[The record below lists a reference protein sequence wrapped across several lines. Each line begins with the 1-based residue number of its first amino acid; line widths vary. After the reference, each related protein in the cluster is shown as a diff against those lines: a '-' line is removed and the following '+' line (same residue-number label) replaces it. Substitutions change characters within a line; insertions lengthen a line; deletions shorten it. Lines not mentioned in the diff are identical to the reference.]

1 MNDADIAR
9 VGELLGR
16 IPQGQFEIVVRT
28 KSGDPV
34 VLRNAPFLDDGTPMP
49 TRYWL
54 LGEHETV
61 IVGRLEASGGVNQA
75 EADIGPTALIETHER
90 YAAERD
96 AAIDP
101 AHTGPR
107 PFGGVGGTRIGVKC
121 LHAHFGWWLAV
132 GNDPVGQWVAD
143 KLDISRDDY
152 VVAENS
158 AVINKRSRPVFTS
171 PVAAIDIGTNSTNLL
186 IVDPQGN
193 EIVREVNVT
202 RLGKGVAA
210 SGRLEDSAIAAT
222 VQQLAIYASLLK
234 QHNVETFRVTATEA
248 CRRASNAN
256 TFLDQAEATLGK
268 RPEIISG
275 EAEGKLA
282 FSGAL
287 SKLDPHDGTTIV
299 IDIGGGST
307 EIMIGTGNSL
317 QHVSSFPV
325 GAVVLTETEL
335 HRDPPRPEELT
346 NAIGLVTDF
355 MDDLVREFPQVLNA
369 TRVVG
374 VAGTIVTIAAIEL
387 GIARFDPVA
396 LHDMTLTREAAED
409 VFRTLATESLIDR
422 KSNPGLPPERADVI
436 VGGCCALV
444 GIMRRLRIPSV
455 TVSVHNLLDGV
466 VQHILDPQ

>member
-1 MNDADIAR
+1 MDPADKAR

-54 LGEHETV
+54 LGERETV
-61 IVGRLEASGGVNQA
+61 IVGRLEATGGVNQA
-75 EADIGPTALIETHER
+75 EADIGPEALAETHSR

-96 AAIDP
+96 GAIDP
-101 AHTGPR
+101 DHTGPR

-121 LHAHFGWWLAV
+121 LHAHFGWWLAD

-143 KLDISRDDY
+143 KLSISRDEY
-152 VVAENS
+152 VVTS
-158 AVINKRSRPVFTS
+158 KTVSRPVFTS

-186 IVDPQGN
+186 IVDPVGN
-193 EIVREVNVT
+193 EIVREVSVT

-210 SGRLEDSAIAAT
+210 AGILDDDAIVKT

-248 CRRASNAN
+248 CRRASNAHI
-256 TFLDQAEATLGK
+256 FLDQAETILGK

-275 EAEGKLA
+275 VEEGQLA
-282 FSGAL
+282 YCGAL
-287 SKLDPHDGTTIV
+287 SKLGPHNGTTV
-299 IDIGGGST
+299 VVDIGGGST
-307 EIMIGTGNSL
+307 EVMIGVGNEL
-317 QHVSSFPV
+317 QHTVSFPF
-325 GAVVLTETEL
+325 GAVFLFETEL

-346 NAIGLVTDF
+346 NAIGFVTDF
-355 MDDLVREFPQVLNA
+355 IDDLVRSNPQVLDA

-374 VAGTIVTIAAIEL
+374 VAGTIVTIAAVEL

-396 LHDMTLTREAAED
+396 LHGMTLTRDAVED
-409 VFRTLATESLIDR
+409 VFRTLATESLADR
-422 KSNPGLPPERADVI
+422 KSNPGLPAERADVI

-444 GIMRRLRIPSV
+444 GIMRRLRLPSI
-455 TVSVHNLLDGV
+455 TVSVHNLLDGA

>member
-1 MNDADIAR
+1 MNPADIAR

-54 LGEHETV
+54 LGERETV
-61 IVGRLEASGGVNQA
+61 IIGRLEASGGVNQA
-75 EADIGPTALIETHER
+75 EADIGPTALEETHNR

-101 AHTGPR
+101 THTCPR

-132 GNDPVGQWVAD
+132 GDDPVGQWVAD
-143 KLDISRDDY
+143 KLLISRDDY
-152 VVAENS
+152 VVTN
-158 AVINKRSRPVFTS
+158 NMPTRPVFTS

-186 IVDPQGN
+186 IVNPQGN
-193 EIVREVNVT
+193 EIVREVKVT

-210 SGRLEDSAIAAT
+210 SGLLDDSAIAAT
-222 VQQLAIYASLLK
+222 VQQLAVYASLLK

-256 TFLDQAEATLGK
+256 TFLDQAQTVLGK

-275 EAEGKLA
+275 VEEGQLA
-282 FSGAL
+282 FRGAL
-287 SKLDPHDGTTIV
+287 SKLEPHNGTTIV

-307 EIMIGTGNSL
+307 EVMIGQGNSL
-317 QHVSSFPV
+317 QHTSSFPV

-355 MDDLVREFPQVLNA
+355 MDDLVREQPHVLDA

-374 VAGTIVTIAAIEL
+374 VAGTIVTIAAVEM

-396 LHDMTLTREAAED
+396 LHGMTLTREAAED
-409 VFRTLATESLIDR
+409 VFRTLATESLTDR
-422 KSNPGLPPERADVI
+422 KSNPGLPGERADVI

-444 GIMRRLRIPSV
+444 GIMRRLRLPSI

>member
-143 KLDISRDDY
+143 KLGISRDDY
-152 VVAENS
+152 VVVNS
-158 AVINKRSRPVFTS
+158 VRSRPVFTS

-186 IVDPQGN
+186 IVDPEGN

-202 RLGKGVAA
+202 RLGKGVAS
-210 SGRLEDSAIAAT
+210 SGVLDDSAINST
-222 VQQLAIYASLLK
+222 VQQLAVYASLLK
-234 QHNVETFRVTATEA
+234 QHKVETFRVTATEA

-256 TFLDQAEATLGK
+256 TFLDQAETVLGK

-275 EAEGKLA
+275 AEEGQLA
-282 FSGAL
+282 FRGAL
-287 SKLDPHDGTTIV
+287 SKLEPHKGITIV
-299 IDIGGGST
+299 VDIGGGST
-307 EIMIGTGNSL
+307 EVMIGQDNSL
-317 QHVSSFPV
+317 QHASSFPV
-325 GAVVLTETEL
+325 GAVVLSETEL

-355 MDDLVREFPQVLNA
+355 MDDLVREQPHVLDA

-374 VAGTIVTIAAIEL
+374 VAGTIVTIAAVEL

-396 LHDMTLTREAAED
+396 LHGMTLTREAAED
-409 VFRTLATESLIDR
+409 VFRTLATESLSDR
-422 KSNPGLPPERADVI
+422 KSNPGLPAERADVI

-444 GIMRRLRIPSV
+444 GIMRRLRLPSI

>member
-16 IPQGQFEIVVRT
+16 VPQGQFEIVVRT

-75 EADIGPTALIETHER
+75 EADIGPTALEETHIR

-96 AAIDP
+96 AAINP
-101 AHTGPR
+101 THTGPR
-107 PFGGVGGTRIGVKC
+107 PFGGVGGTRVGVKC

-143 KLDISRDDY
+143 KLDVSRDDY
-152 VVAENS
+152 VVVNN
-158 AVINKRSRPVFTS
+158 VRTRPVFTS

-193 EIVREVNVT
+193 EIVREINVT

-210 SGRLEDSAIAAT
+210 SGLLDDSAITAT

-234 QHNVETFRVTATEA
+234 QHNVETLRVTVTEA

-256 TFLDQAEATLGK
+256 TFLDQAQTVLGK

-275 EAEGKLA
+275 VLEGQLA
-282 FSGAL
+282 YRGAL
-287 SKLDPHDGTTIV
+287 SKLEPHNGTTIV
-299 IDIGGGST
+299 VDIGGGST
-307 EIMIGTGNSL
+307 EVMIGIGNEL
-317 QHVSSFPV
+317 QHTVSFPF

-355 MDDLVREFPQVLNA
+355 MDDLVREQPQVLEA

-374 VAGTIVTIAAIEL
+374 VAGTIVTIAAVEL

-409 VFRTLATESLIDR
+409 VFRTLATESLADR
-422 KSNPGLPPERADVI
+422 KSNPGLPAERVDVI

-444 GIMRRLRIPSV
+444 GIMRRLRLPSI

>member
-16 IPQGQFEIVVRT
+16 VPQGQFEIVVRT

-75 EADIGPTALIETHER
+75 EADIGPTALEETHIR

-96 AAIDP
+96 AAINP
-101 AHTGPR
+101 THTGPR
-107 PFGGVGGTRIGVKC
+107 PFGGVGGTRVGVKC

-143 KLDISRDDY
+143 KLDVSRDDY
-152 VVAENS
+152 VIVNS
-158 AVINKRSRPVFTS
+158 VRSRPVFTS

-210 SGRLEDSAIAAT
+210 SGLLDDSAIAAT
-222 VQQLAIYASLLK
+222 VQQLTVYASLLQ
-234 QHNVETFRVTATEA
+234 QHHVETFRVTATEA

-256 TFLDQAEATLGK
+256 IFLDQAQTILGK

-275 EAEGKLA
+275 VEEGQLA
-282 FSGAL
+282 YRGAL

-307 EIMIGTGNSL
+307 EIMIGQGNSL
-317 QHVSSFPV
+317 QHASSFPV

-355 MDDLVREFPQVLNA
+355 MDDLVREQPQVLEA

-374 VAGTIVTIAAIEL
+374 VAGTIVTIAAVEL

-409 VFRTLATESLIDR
+409 VFRTLATESLADR

-444 GIMRRLRIPSV
+444 GIMRRLRIPSL

>member
-1 MNDADIAR
+1 MTPADIAR

-16 IPQGQFEIVVRT
+16 LPPGQFEIVVRT

-54 LGEHETV
+54 LGERETV
-61 IVGRLEASGGVNQA
+61 IIGRLEASGGVNQA
-75 EADIGPTALIETHER
+75 EADIGPTALEETHNR

-101 AHTGPR
+101 THTGPR

-132 GNDPVGQWVAD
+132 GDDPVGQWVAD
-143 KLDISRDDY
+143 KLLISRDDY
-152 VVAENS
+152 VVTN
-158 AVINKRSRPVFTS
+158 NMPTRPVFTS

-193 EIVREVNVT
+193 EIVREVKVT

-210 SGRLEDSAIAAT
+210 SGLLDDSAIAAT
-222 VQQLAIYASLLK
+222 VQQLAVYASLLK

-256 TFLDQAEATLGK
+256 TFLDQAQTVLGK

-275 EAEGKLA
+275 VEEGQLA
-282 FSGAL
+282 FRGAL
-287 SKLDPHDGTTIV
+287 SKLEPHNGTTIV

-307 EIMIGTGNSL
+307 EVMIGQGNSL
-317 QHVSSFPV
+317 QHTSSFPV

-355 MDDLVREFPQVLNA
+355 MDDLVREQPHVLDA

-374 VAGTIVTIAAIEL
+374 VAGTIVTIAAVEM

-396 LHDMTLTREAAED
+396 LHGMTLTREAAED
-409 VFRTLATESLIDR
+409 VFRTLATESLTDR
-422 KSNPGLPPERADVI
+422 KSNPGLPGERADVI

-444 GIMRRLRIPSV
+444 GIMRRLRLPSI

>member
-1 MNDADIAR
+1 MTDADIAR

-75 EADIGPTALIETHER
+75 EADIGPIALEETHER

-101 AHTGPR
+101 THTGPR

-132 GNDPVGQWVAD
+132 GDDPVGQWVAD
-143 KLDISRDDY
+143 KLSISRDDY
-152 VVAENS
+152 VVVNN
-158 AVINKRSRPVFTS
+158 VRTRPVFTS

-210 SGRLEDSAIAAT
+210 SGLLDDSAIAAT
-222 VQQLAIYASLLK
+222 VQQLAVYASLLK

-256 TFLDQAEATLGK
+256 TFLDQAQTVLGK

-275 EAEGKLA
+275 VLEGQLA
-282 FSGAL
+282 YRGAL
-287 SKLDPHDGTTIV
+287 SKLEPHNGTTIV
-299 IDIGGGST
+299 VDIGGGST
-307 EIMIGTGNSL
+307 EVMIGVGNEL
-317 QHVSSFPV
+317 QHTVSFPF

-346 NAIGLVTDF
+346 NAIGFATDF
-355 MDDLVREFPQVLNA
+355 MDDLVREQPQVLEA

-374 VAGTIVTIAAIEL
+374 VAGTIVTIAAVEL

-396 LHDMTLTREAAED
+396 LHGMTLTREAAED
-409 VFRTLATESLIDR
+409 VFRTLATESLADR

-444 GIMRRLRIPSV
+444 GIMRRLRLPSI

>member
-1 MNDADIAR
+1 MNPADIAR

-54 LGEHETV
+54 LGERETV
-61 IVGRLEASGGVNQA
+61 IVGRLEAGGGVNQA
-75 EADIGPTALIETHER
+75 EADIGPIALEETHNR

-101 AHTGPR
+101 THTGPR

-132 GNDPVGQWVAD
+132 GDDPVGQWVAD
-143 KLDISRDDY
+143 KLSISRDDY
-152 VVAENS
+152 IVTN
-158 AVINKRSRPVFTS
+158 NMPTRPVFTS

-202 RLGKGVAA
+202 RLGKGVAV
-210 SGRLEDSAIAAT
+210 SGTLDDQAIAAT

-234 QHNVETFRVTATEA
+234 QHNVEAFRVTATEA

-256 TFLDQAEATLGK
+256 TFLDQAETTLGK
-268 RPEIISG
+268 RPEIITG
-275 EAEGKLA
+275 AEEGQLA
-282 FSGAL
+282 FRGAL
-287 SKLDPHDGTTIV
+287 SKLDPHNGITIV
-299 IDIGGGST
+299 VDIGGGST
-307 EIMIGTGNSL
+307 EVMIGQGNSL
-317 QHVSSFPV
+317 QHTSSFPV

-355 MDDLVREFPQVLNA
+355 MDDLVREQPQVLDA

-374 VAGTIVTIAAIEL
+374 VAGTIVTIAAVEL

-396 LHDMTLTREAAED
+396 LHGMTLTRDAAED
-409 VFRTLATESLIDR
+409 VFRTLATESLTDR
-422 KSNPGLPPERADVI
+422 KSNPGLPAERADVI

-444 GIMRRLRIPSV
+444 GIMRRLRLPSI

>member
-152 VVAENS
+152 LVAENS

-210 SGRLEDSAIAAT
+210 SGRLEYSAIAAT

-234 QHNVETFRVTATEA
+234 QHNVEIFRVTATEA

-444 GIMRRLRIPSV
+444 GIMRRLRIPSI

>member
-1 MNDADIAR
+1 MTPADIAR

-16 IPQGQFEIVVRT
+16 VPQGQFEIVVRT

-75 EADIGPTALIETHER
+75 EADIGPTALEATHNR

-101 AHTGPR
+101 THTGPR
-107 PFGGVGGTRIGVKC
+107 PFGGVGGTRVGVKC

-132 GNDPVGQWVAD
+132 GDDPVGQWVAD
-143 KLDISRDDY
+143 KLDVSRDDY
-152 VVAENS
+152 VVVNS
-158 AVINKRSRPVFTS
+158 VRSRPVFTS

-210 SGRLEDSAIAAT
+210 SGLLDDSAIAAT

-256 TFLDQAEATLGK
+256 IFLDQAETVLGK

-275 EAEGKLA
+275 VEEGQLA
-282 FSGAL
+282 YRGAL
-287 SKLDPHDGTTIV
+287 SKLEPHNGTTIV
-299 IDIGGGST
+299 VDIGGGST
-307 EIMIGTGNSL
+307 EVMIGVGNEL
-317 QHVSSFPV
+317 QHTVSFPF

-335 HRDPPRPEELT
+335 QRDPPRPEELT

-355 MDDLVREFPQVLNA
+355 MDDLVREQPQVLEA

-374 VAGTIVTIAAIEL
+374 VAGTIVTIAAVEL
-387 GIARFDPVA
+387 GIARFDPLA
-396 LHDMTLTREAAED
+396 LHGMTLTREAAED
-409 VFRTLATESLIDR
+409 VFRTLATESLADR
-422 KSNPGLPPERADVI
+422 KSNPGLPAERADVI

-444 GIMRRLRIPSV
+444 GIMRRLRLPSI

>member
-101 AHTGPR
+101 SHTGPR

-171 PVAAIDIGTNSTNLL
+171 PIAAIDIGTNSTNLL

-222 VQQLAIYASLLK
+222 VQQLEIYASLLK

-444 GIMRRLRIPSV
+444 GIMRRLRIPSI

>member
-1 MNDADIAR
+1 MTPADLAR

-75 EADIGPTALIETHER
+75 EADIGPEVLEETHSR

-101 AHTGPR
+101 THTGPR

-132 GNDPVGQWVAD
+132 GDDPVGQWVAD
-143 KLDISRDDY
+143 KLSISRDDY
-152 VVAENS
+152 VLVDTA
-158 AVINKRSRPVFTS
+158 RSRPVFTS
-171 PVAAIDIGTNSTNLL
+171 PVASIDIGTNSTNLL

-193 EIVREVNVT
+193 EIVREVHVT

-210 SGRLEDSAIAAT
+210 SGILDDQAIAAT
-222 VQQLAIYASLLK
+222 VQQLATYASLLK

-248 CRRASNAN
+248 CRRASNASA
-256 TFLDQAEATLGK
+256 FLDQAETVLGR

-275 EAEGKLA
+275 VEEGQLA
-282 FSGAL
+282 FRGAL
-287 SKLDPHDGTTIV
+287 SKLEPHKGTTIV
-299 IDIGGGST
+299 VDIGGGST
-307 EIMIGTGNSL
+307 EVMIGVGNEL
-317 QHVSSFPV
+317 QHTVSFPF

-346 NAIGLVTDF
+346 NAIGFVTDF
-355 MDDLVREFPQVLNA
+355 IDDLVRSYPQVLDA

-374 VAGTIVTIAAIEL
+374 VAGTIVTIAAVEL

-396 LHDMTLTREAAED
+396 LHGMALTREAAED
-409 VFRTLATESLIDR
+409 VFRTLATESLADR

-444 GIMRRLRIPSV
+444 GIMRRLRLPSI
-455 TVSVHNLLDGV
+455 TVSVHNLLDGAV
-466 VQHILDPQ
+466 HHILDPQ

>member
-1 MNDADIAR
+1 
-9 VGELLGR
+9 
-16 IPQGQFEIVVRT
+16 
-28 KSGDPV
+28 
-34 VLRNAPFLDDGTPMP
+34 
-49 TRYWL
+49 

-75 EADIGPTALIETHER
+75 EADIGPTALEETHIR

-96 AAIDP
+96 AAINP
-101 AHTGPR
+101 THTGPR
-107 PFGGVGGTRIGVKC
+107 PFGGVGGTRVGVKC

-143 KLDISRDDY
+143 KLDVSRDDY
-152 VVAENS
+152 AVVNN
-158 AVINKRSRPVFTS
+158 VRTRPVFTS

-210 SGRLEDSAIAAT
+210 SGLLDDSAITAT

-234 QHNVETFRVTATEA
+234 QHNVETLRVTATEA

-256 TFLDQAEATLGK
+256 TFLDQAQTVLGK

-275 EAEGKLA
+275 VLEGQLA
-282 FSGAL
+282 YRGAL
-287 SKLDPHDGTTIV
+287 SKLEPHNGTTIV
-299 IDIGGGST
+299 VDIGGGST
-307 EIMIGTGNSL
+307 EVMIGIGNEL
-317 QHVSSFPV
+317 QHTVSFPF

-355 MDDLVREFPQVLNA
+355 MDDLVREQPQVLEA

-374 VAGTIVTIAAIEL
+374 VAGTIVTIAAVEL

-409 VFRTLATESLIDR
+409 VFRTLATESLADR
-422 KSNPGLPPERADVI
+422 KSNPGLPAERADVI

-444 GIMRRLRIPSV
+444 GIMRRLRLPSI